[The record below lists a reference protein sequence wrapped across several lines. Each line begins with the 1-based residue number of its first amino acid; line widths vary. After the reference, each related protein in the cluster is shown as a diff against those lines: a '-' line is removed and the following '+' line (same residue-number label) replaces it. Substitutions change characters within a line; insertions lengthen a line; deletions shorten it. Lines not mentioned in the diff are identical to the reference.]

1 MTKLLTKWFV
11 KNYEAVDNP
20 EVRAAYGRMAGF
32 TGIVCNILLFILK
45 LAAGLLSGSVSV
57 MADAFNNLSDTGS
70 SMVTMLGFKL
80 AGRPADPE
88 HPFGHGR
95 MEYMSG
101 FIVSLIITLVGVEL
115 LKSSAEKI
123 ASPEELAVSGVTI
136 AALVLSI
143 ALKLWMCLFNRS
155 LGKRIK
161 SGALKATALDSL
173 TDSAATTGV
182 LIAVGISALFGVNI
196 DPYMGLVVAGFI
208 IYTGLKTAKDTLDP
222 LLGTAPDPAL
232 VERIQQEV
240 LSYEGFLGIHDLI
253 VHNYGPGRLFVTL
266 HVEVP
271 HDADILRCHEQID
284 LCERQLGE
292 KLSLELVIHM
302 DPIITDDPEVV
313 RAREEMTAALT
324 RIDPALTLHDFR
336 MVKGEQRSN
345 LIFDVVI
352 PSGFTMRHEALKAN
366 IAAAAR
372 EIDPTYCTVVN
383 LDMDYT
389 RCRD

>member
-11 KNYEAVDNP
+11 KNHRDVENP
-20 EVRAAYGRMAGF
+20 QVRAAYGRMAGF

-45 LAAGLLSGSVSV
+45 LSAGLLSGSVSV

-70 SMVTMLGFKL
+70 SIVTMVGLKR
-80 AGRPADPE
+80 AGRPADPA

-115 LKSSAEKI
+115 FKSSAEKI
-123 ASPEELAVSGVTI
+123 ASPEELTVSAVTI
-136 AALVLSI
+136 VVLLCSI

-155 LGKRIK
+155 LGKRIG

-173 TDSAATTGV
+173 TDSAATAGV
-182 LIAVGISALFGVNI
+182 LIAVGVSALFGVNI

-232 VERIQQEV
+232 VERIQREV

-266 HVEVP
+266 HVEV
-271 HDADILRCHEQID
+271 AYNTDILHCHEQID
-284 LCERQLGE
+284 LCERELGE

-302 DPIITDDPEVV
+302 DPIITDDPAVV
-313 RAREEMTAALT
+313 TAKAEMAAALS
-324 RIDPALTLHDFR
+324 RIDSALTLHDFR

-352 PSGFTMRHEALKAN
+352 PPGFTMRHEALKAN

-372 EIDPTYCTVVN
+372 EIDPAYCTVVN

>member
-115 LKSSAEKI
+115 LKSSAEKV
-123 ASPEELAVSGVTI
+123 ASPEELAVSAVTI

-173 TDSAATTGV
+173 TDAAATTGV

-271 HDADILRCHEQID
+271 YDADILRCHEQID

-336 MVKGEQRSN
+336 MVKGEQRNN

>member
-11 KNYEAVDNP
+11 KNHRDVENP
-20 EVRAAYGRMAGF
+20 QVRAAYGRMAGF

-45 LAAGLLSGSVSV
+45 LSAGLLSGSVSV

-70 SMVTMLGFKL
+70 SIVTMVGLKM

-115 LKSSAEKI
+115 FKSSAEKI
-123 ASPEELAVSGVTI
+123 ASPEELTVSAVTI
-136 AALVLSI
+136 VVLLCSI

-155 LGKRIK
+155 LGKRIG

-173 TDSAATTGV
+173 TDSAATAGV
-182 LIAVGISALFGVNI
+182 LIAVGVSALFGVNI

-232 VERIQQEV
+232 VERIQREV

-266 HVEVP
+266 HVEV
-271 HDADILRCHEQID
+271 AYNTDILHCHEQID
-284 LCERQLGE
+284 LCERELGE

-302 DPIITDDPEVV
+302 DPIITDDPAVV
-313 RAREEMTAALT
+313 TAKAEMAAALS
-324 RIDPALTLHDFR
+324 RIDSALTLHDFR

-352 PSGFTMRHEALKAN
+352 PPGFTMRHEALKAN

-372 EIDPTYCTVVN
+372 EIDPAYCTVVN

>member
-1 MTKLLTKWFV
+1 MTRLLIKWFV
-11 KNYEAVDNP
+11 KNHQDVENP
-20 EVRAAYGRMAGF
+20 QVRAAYGRMAGF

-45 LAAGLLSGSVSV
+45 LSAGLISGSVSV

-70 SMVTMLGFKL
+70 SIVTMVGLKM

-115 LKSSAEKI
+115 FKSSAEKI
-123 ASPEELAVSGVTI
+123 ASPQELTVSAVTI
-136 AALVLSI
+136 VVLVCSI

-155 LGKRIK
+155 LGKRIG

-173 TDSAATTGV
+173 TDSAATAGV
-182 LIAVGISALFGVNI
+182 LVAVGVSALFGVNI
-196 DPYMGLVVAGFI
+196 DPYMGLIVAGFI

-222 LLGTAPDPAL
+222 LLGTAPDPEL
-232 VERIQQEV
+232 VECIQREV
-240 LSYEGFLGIHDLI
+240 LAYEGFLGIHDLI

-271 HDADILRCHEQID
+271 HNTDILHCHEQID
-284 LCERQLGE
+284 LCERELGE

-302 DPIITDDPEVV
+302 DPIITDDPAVV
-313 RAREEMTAALT
+313 TAKAEMAASLA

-352 PSGFTMRHEALKAN
+352 PPGFTMRHEALKAN

-372 EIDPTYCTVVN
+372 EIDPSYCTVVN

-389 RCRD
+389 RVHE